1 MIDLQCD
8 MEVNSNLDEIIDKAE
23 RLEELL
29 RECNALVDELSKS
42 SIELEF
48 KVKGEDWDCT
58 IWSNY

>member
-29 RECNALVDELSKS
+29 RECKTLVDELSKS

-48 KVKGEDWDCT
+48 KVKGED
-58 IWSNY
+58 